1 MGARSGRLNF
11 FISIRLDL
19 LPKHQ
24 RERESEKSEATIIPA
39 EKKSQILQLK
49 TFMWFQYLYEDLRN
63 NNIVEIF
70 GVRAPLCKIFVNPP
84 DIYTYNI
91 I

>member
-49 TFMWFQYLYEDLRN
+49 TFM
-63 NNIVEIF
+63 
-70 GVRAPLCKIFVNPP
+70 
-84 DIYTYNI
+84 
-91 I
+91 